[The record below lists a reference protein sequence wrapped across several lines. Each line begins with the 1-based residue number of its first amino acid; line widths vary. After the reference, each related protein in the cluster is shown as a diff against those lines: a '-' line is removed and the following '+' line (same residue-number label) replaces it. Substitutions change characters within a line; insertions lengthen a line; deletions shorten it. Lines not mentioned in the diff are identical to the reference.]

1 MTAVPQP
8 ELNTINLLED
18 SMDHGTQVPDSPALT
33 EVSNLV
39 AQWDLLG
46 GEIKRAEDA
55 VALAKKKRFD
65 IERELLPNK
74 MSEAG
79 VTSFVTKS
87 GRSVKI
93 DEVINGNIPAITTI
107 EKARGDERTQLE
119 ARRALAIDTVRT
131 KWPGLI
137 KTEVSVSLGKGE
149 TELAAQMVETLRER
163 FGVTPS
169 VDETIH
175 PASLNSHFKQ
185 LKEDGKLEEIPPE
198 PFALYIGPIAKIK

>member
-1 MTAVPQP
+1 MTAPQP
-8 ELNTINLLED
+8 DLGSIDLLSD
-18 SMDHGTQVPDSPALT
+18 SMDHGNQVPDSPALSK
-33 EVSNLV
+33 VSDLV
-39 AQWDLLG
+39 AQWDVLG
-46 GEIKRAEDA
+46 GDIKRLETTLA
-55 VALAKKKRFD
+55 AKKASRAD
-65 IERELLPNK
+65 IEKELLPTA

-93 DEVINGNIPAITTI
+93 DEVINGNIPAISTI
-107 EKARGDERTQLE
+107 EKAKGEERAALE
-119 ARRALAIDTVRT
+119 ARRNEAIGVVRS

-149 TELAAQMVETLRER
+149 TELATQMVELLRKE
-163 FGVTPS
+163 FDVTPS

-185 LKEDGKLEEIPPE
+185 LKDDGKLEEIPQE